1 MKTVLLIEDNLE
13 IRENTAEILELA
25 GYEVL
30 TAENGKIGMMLAF
43 ERQPHLVVCDIL
55 MPVMDGFEVLS
66 SLQRDKHLRDT
77 PFIFL
82 TAKTEKADFR
92 KGMEM
97 GADDYIT
104 KPFSATDI
112 LQAIER
118 RLKKAEKKNQVFSAD
133 LNGLGKLMQQV
144 TGKELLLLSEG
155 RDMNMYKKRQYIYSE
170 GNHPSWLFYLQKG
183 KVKAF
188 RRNEDGKELI
198 TQLYNEGDF
207 LGYTALLENTTYKDT
222 AEVMEECKVAVVPR
236 EDFEELLYSNNEV
249 AVQLARLLARNVT
262 IKEQQLI
269 GLAYNSLRKKVAEAL
284 VSLQQKYNPH
294 GTSTFT
300 IDISRDNLAA
310 IAGTATESVVRT
322 LAQFRE
328 EGLIDVKSGAVV
340 ILDEKKLSSMLY

>member
-1 MKTVLLIEDNLE
+1 
-13 IRENTAEILELA
+13 
-25 GYEVL
+25 
-30 TAENGKIGMMLAF
+30 
-43 ERQPHLVVCDIL
+43 
-55 MPVMDGFEVLS
+55 
-66 SLQRDKHLRDT
+66 
-77 PFIFL
+77 
-82 TAKTEKADFR
+82 
-92 KGMEM
+92 
-97 GADDYIT
+97 IT

-118 RLKKAEKKNQVFSAD
+118 RLKKAEMKNQVFSAD

-222 AEVMEECKVAVVPR
+222 AEAMEECKVAVVPR